1 MHCRDFCNCAIYFG
15 VIWNF
20 MRVFEPPFDLT
31 ASSLVQLTADKQM
44 LAASRNIYVEK
55 IIKATC
61 VISTRLLRFLKTT
74 MHWEHVPGSIGLAN
88 KMIKD
93 QAVQIIRRCLNAPR
107 ACIIDKIDSDNW
119 IGFILNRWTVRMNH
133 KKTSKI
139 RPISLLFRTRAEIRN
154 EIKIRDTLCVFGHA
168 SNVFQK

>member
-1 MHCRDFCNCAIYFG
+1 
-15 VIWNF
+15 

-31 ASSLVQLTADKQM
+31 ASSLAQLTADKQM

-55 IIKATC
+55 IIKATR
-61 VISTRLLRFLKTT
+61 VISTRLLRFLK
-74 MHWEHVPGSIGLAN
+74 MHWQHVPGSIGLVN

-119 IGFILNRWTVRMNH
+119 ICFILNRWTARINH

-154 EIKIRDTLCVFGHA
+154 ENSRYIMRFWPR
-168 SNVFQK
+168 F